1 MPSPR
6 APLPRTEREVSLAG
20 SPGPGRARGAVGGPA
35 QKLCRIWRGKPEL
48 WRAIAGRAAAGAA
61 TSAAKKPT
69 MTMLVEKTG
78 LTAAELAFL
87 EKYGLSASNVYD
99 GRGQSKAK
107 REAAAKQGGF
117 DLILAAGCTNGGHR
131 LKTRSGHC
139 AQCDTS
145 KLARQT
151 RYNTPG
157 SVYIAGSLR
166 TKLLKIGSTDDVE
179 QRERTLQYERGYG
192 SAPDWKVLFHAK
204 VAKKG
209 EVEGAALR
217 SLERYKVPRPY
228 VNGSQQEAAELLNA
242 PFSEALV
249 AVADAIG
256 PSGCDDP
263 WMSPSV
269 AEYEWA

>member
-1 MPSPR
+1 
-6 APLPRTEREVSLAG
+6 
-20 SPGPGRARGAVGGPA
+20 
-35 QKLCRIWRGKPEL
+35 
-48 WRAIAGRAAAGAA
+48 
-61 TSAAKKPT
+61 
-69 MTMLVEKTG
+69 MTMLVE
-78 LTAAELAFL
+78 LTTAELAFL

-131 LKTRSGHC
+131 LKTRPGHC

-157 SVYIAGSLR
+157 SVYIAGSLQ

-179 QRERTLQYERGYG
+179 QRARTLQYERGYG
-192 SAPDWKVLFHAK
+192 AAPDWKLLFHAR
-204 VAKKG
+204 VARKG
-209 EVEGAALR
+209 EVEAAALR
-217 SLERYKVPRPY
+217 SLNAYKVARHY
-228 VNGSQQEAAELLNA
+228 VKNGAHQEAAELLEV
-242 PFSEALV
+242 PFSKALV
-249 AVADAIG
+249 AVVDVIG
-256 PSGCDDP
+256 PSGCKDP

-269 AEYEWA
+269 ADYEWA

>member
-1 MPSPR
+1 MTV
-6 APLPRTEREVSLAG
+6 L
-20 SPGPGRARGAVGGPA
+20 VG
-35 QKLCRIWRGKPEL
+35 
-48 WRAIAGRAAAGAA
+48 
-61 TSAAKKPT
+61 
-69 MTMLVEKTG
+69 KTG
-78 LTAAELAFL
+78 VTAAEIAFL

-107 REAAAKQGGF
+107 REAAAKEGGF
-117 DLILAAGCTNGGHR
+117 DLILSAGCTNGGHR

-157 SVYIAGSLR
+157 SVYIAGSLQ

-179 QRERTLQYERGYG
+179 QRARTLQYERGYG
-192 SAPDWKVLFHAK
+192 AAPDWKLLFHAR

-217 SLERYKVPRPY
+217 SLNAYKVARHY
-228 VNGSQQEAAELLNA
+228 VKNGAPQEAVELLRA
-242 PFSEALV
+242 PFSTARV
-249 AVADAIG
+249 AVLDAIG
-256 PSGCDDP
+256 PGCKP

-269 AEYEWA
+269 AEYEWT